1 MGIETAFLFGVIVGQ
16 WLMLWAI
23 YRAVVRLTR
32 LLAAQD
38 HHNKTNPPS
47 SHEIIEI
54 E

>member
-23 YRAVVRLTR
+23 YRAVIRLTR
-32 LLAAQD
+32 LLTARD
-38 HHNKTNPPS
+38 TNPPDIAD
-47 SHEIIEI
+47 IIDI